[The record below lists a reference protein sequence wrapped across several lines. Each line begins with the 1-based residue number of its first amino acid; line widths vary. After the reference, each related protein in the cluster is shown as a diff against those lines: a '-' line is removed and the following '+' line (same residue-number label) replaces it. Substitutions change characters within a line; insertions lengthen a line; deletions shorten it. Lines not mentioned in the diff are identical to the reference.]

1 VLRVAGFRVAAH
13 PLRLPVSW
21 FEKHHI
27 GDIMSRFGSLVPVEG
42 NVAKDA
48 AALGFYD
55 GEAE

>member
-1 VLRVAGFRVAAH
+1 MAGFRVAAH
-13 PLRLPVSW
+13 PVRLPVSW